1 MNIQVNK
8 TFVRK
13 LLKSLAEIGIKKTDI
28 ICILLGGSSL
38 YLNNSKDIDLK
49 VIVKYRDPHVQESR
63 SFDINGTEVDCI
75 YYTLNEWNSIKYRE
89 TIYFVTESPDLVTI
103 YGDDKNFI
111 RHDILKDKEL
121 ARRILENYNRSLFHY
136 QDENILYGYNPMPPK
151 RIWNFLMFAYKL
163 KNNSHRLT
171 KSQLKEIQKVHD
183 SEVNVG
189 QYEPL
194 FNEISEILKGE

>member
-1 MNIQVNK
+1 MSIQVNK

-13 LLKSLAEIGIKKTDI
+13 LLKNLAEIGIKKTDI
-28 ICILLGGSSL
+28 ICILQGGSSL
-38 YLNNSKDIDLK
+38 YLSNCKDIDLK
-49 VIVKYRDPHVQESR
+49 VIVKYRNPHVQESR
-63 SFDINGTEVDCI
+63 SFDINGYEVDCI
-75 YYTLNEWNSIKYRE
+75 YYTLNEWSNIKYRE
-89 TIYFVTESPDLVTI
+89 TIYFVTESPDLVTV
-103 YGDDKNFI
+103 YGDDKDFV

-121 ARRILENYNRSLFHY
+121 ARRILENYDRSLFHY
-136 QDENILYGYNPMPPK
+136 KNENLLYGYSEMPSK

-163 KNNSHRLT
+163 KNKSHRLT
-171 KSQLKEIQKVHD
+171 KKQLKEIQQVHD